1 MILVLV
7 EVEKSIKN
15 VVVNKITKN
24 QETNQRKLNINGGK
38 MNKKQI
44 ILRSSLGSVFSAF
57 DNPELIELSE
67 EDSRIVA
74 ISGRINN
81 PGIYEI
87 PEGTTLR
94 EAIELAGGIMNKKDF
109 KAAQFGI
116 PFGGFF
122 TKEQLDAPI
131 NFNDFHKGQ
140 TRNLVILSEDDCIV
154 QFSKFYI
161 EFLLGKIAKGEYR
174 DYLPAKYEIDRINR
188 ILDRISKGKATMRDV
203 YLLRYLSDIVKSIVK
218 QDHNLILEVIDNFY
232 HEIEEHIEEHR
243 CYTGECPQLVKFRI
257 TSKCIGCTACARA
270 CPVHCISGK
279 VKEKHEID
287 ISKCTHCGQCVAAC
301 PVGAINE
308 GDNTLKFLRD
318 LATPNKIVV
327 TQMAPAV
334 RVALGEAFGFE
345 AGINIE
351 KKINEALRML
361 GVDYV
366 FDTAWAADLTIMEE
380 ATEFQERLE
389 KYFKGDDNVKLPILT
404 SCCPSWVKFIEQSYP
419 DMLDVPSSVKSP
431 MSIFSTVVKDIWAK
445 EKGYARN
452 QITAVAIMPCLAKKY
467 EAARD
472 EFSRGDNYDTDYVI
486 TTRELIKILK
496 ETEIDVANLEGEEF
510 DNPLGEY
517 SGAGI
522 IFGRTG
528 GVIEAATRTAVEML
542 TGNRVDQIEFDA
554 LRGWDGFRS
563 AEVQVTDDVTLK
575 IGIAHGLE
583 EAAKMLDKIRAGEEF
598 YHAIEIMACKGGCI
612 GGGGQPK
619 AMKKKEVL
627 EKRAE
632 GLNNID
638 RSLEIR
644 RSHENPQ
651 VLAIYEKYLD
661 YPMSRKA
668 HELLHTKYFPKI
680 KG

>member
-1 MILVLV
+1 
-7 EVEKSIKN
+7 
-15 VVVNKITKN
+15 
-24 QETNQRKLNINGGK
+24 
-38 MNKKQI
+38 MNKRQI

-57 DNPELIELSE
+57 DNRELVELS
-67 EDSRIVA
+67 DADNKLVA
-74 ISGRINN
+74 VSGRIEK

-87 PEGTTLR
+87 EEGMTLR
-94 EAIELAGGIMNKKDF
+94 QVIELAGGIKNKKSF

-122 TKEQLDAPI
+122 TKEELDKPI
-131 NFNDFHKGQ
+131 DFKNFSKNQ
-140 TRNLVILSEDDCIV
+140 TRNLIILSDEDCIV

-161 EFLLGKIAKGEYR
+161 DFILGKILKGEYR
-174 DYLPAKYEIDRINR
+174 EYLPVKYELDRINR
-188 ILDRISKGKATMRDV
+188 VLDRITKGKANMRDI
-203 YLLRYLSDIVKSIVK
+203 YLLRYLSDIIKTIVH
-218 QDHNLILEVIDNFY
+218 QEHNLILEVIDNFY
-232 HEIEEHIEEHR
+232 HELEEHIEEHR

-257 TSKCIGCTACARA
+257 TDKCIGCTACARV

-287 ISKCTHCGQCVAAC
+287 ISRCTHCGQCVAAC

-318 LATPNKIVV
+318 LATPNKVV
-327 TQMAPAV
+327 VIQVAPAV

-345 AGINIE
+345 AGVNVE
-351 KKINEALRML
+351 KKIASALRLL

-366 FDTAWAADLTIMEE
+366 FDTSWAADLTIMEE
-380 ATEFQERLE
+380 ATEFQDRLE
-389 KYFKGDDNVKLPILT
+389 RYYKGDDTVRLPILT
-404 SCCPSWVKFIEQSYP
+404 SCCPAWVKFIEQNYP

-431 MSIFSTVVKDIWAK
+431 MQILATVLKDIWAK
-445 EKGYARN
+445 EKGYMRD
-452 QITAVAIMPCLAKKY
+452 QIVSVALMPCLAKKY
-467 EAARD
+467 EASRE

-496 ETEIDVANLEGEEF
+496 ETEIDLKEIADEDF
-510 DNPLGEY
+510 DHPLGEY

-528 GVIEAATRTAVEML
+528 GVIEAATRSTVEMI
-542 TGNRVDQIEFDA
+542 TGQRLDKIEFEE

-563 AEVQVTDDVTLK
+563 CDLK
-575 IGIAHGLE
+575 IGHLDLRIGIAHGLE

-619 AMKKKEVL
+619 AMKKQEVL
-627 EKRAE
+627 EKRAQ

-638 RSLEIR
+638 ESLKIR
-644 RSHENPQ
+644 RSHENPE